1 MSEQDEGQT
10 SQPGRLQQ
18 AFVSSSVSDLCE
30 FERVRRQDLAIL
42 SGHSTLNI
50 RRVPAVLKMGSEL
63 LPLRDMAKLNGVA
76 L

>member
-1 MSEQDEGQT
+1 M
-10 SQPGRLQQ
+10 
-18 AFVSSSVSDLCE
+18 
-30 FERVRRQDLAIL
+30 
-42 SGHSTLNI
+42 NI